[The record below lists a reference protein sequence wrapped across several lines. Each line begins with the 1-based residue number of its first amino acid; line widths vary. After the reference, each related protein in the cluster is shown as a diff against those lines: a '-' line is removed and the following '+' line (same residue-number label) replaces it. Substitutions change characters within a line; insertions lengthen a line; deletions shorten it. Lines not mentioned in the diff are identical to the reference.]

1 MPLIDHHQVLKGL
14 TVQEAMRR
22 QVIQLPGAALLAQA
36 IRAMIKF
43 KVNAI
48 LVTGQGQEALGVVAK
63 TDLMTAYYG
72 GLSLETPVESIMVGP
87 PQFCQPQ
94 DSLDAALDQ
103 MRENRIH
110 RLYVAS
116 GEAESVTGVLAFP
129 DIVGMLYRYCHRCDR
144 SLLQRRAEEG
154 ESQWRDQFYVR
165 EVMTPAVTFFSEN
178 DSLWEVMGGL
188 AAYKFGAVPIVEAGG
203 RPVGVVSKSDLVM
216 AYLHGVSPET
226 TAKTVMSAPVLT
238 CDQEELL
245 LAVIRKM
252 IYSDLQRIFVYKD
265 QPQSLVGV
273 LSLSDA
279 ARFRSGSCRACLVSR
294 INI

>member
-1 MPLIDHHQVLKGL
+1 MPVIDHRQALKGL

-22 QVIQLPGAALLAQA
+22 QVIQLPAAAFLSQA
-36 IRAMIKF
+36 IRAMIKY

-48 LVTGQGQEALGVVAK
+48 LVTGPAQEALGVVSK

-72 GLSLETPVESIMVGP
+72 GLPLETQVAEIMVGP

-94 DSLDAALDQ
+94 DSLDMALDQ
-103 MRENRIH
+103 MREHRIH
-110 RLYVAS
+110 RLYVS
-116 GEAESVTGVLAFP
+116 SVETEAVTGVLAFP

-144 SLLQRRAEEG
+144 SLLQRREE
-154 ESQWRDQFYVR
+154 EDNPHWRDQFYVR
-165 EVMTPAVTFFSEN
+165 EVMTPSVAFFSES
-178 DSLWEVMGGL
+178 DSLWDVMGGL
-188 AAYKFGAVPIVEAGG
+188 AAYKFGAVPIVDAKNL
-203 RPVGVVSKSDLVM
+203 PVGVVSKSDLVM

-226 TAKTVMSAPVLT
+226 EARNIMSSPVLA
-238 CDQEELL
+238 CDQNELL
-245 LAVIRKM
+245 LTINKQM
-252 IYSDLQRIFVYKD
+252 IYSDLHRIFVYKD

-294 INI
+294 IKI